1 MFDKLK
7 GLLAAKAA
15 KRSKEVVGQGAYGVV
30 YADAPGTVVKQLAG
44 ETPEKILNE
53 INLQAKAAE
62 LNIAPTLKAGQIN
75 PSGPDVGGSITMQDL
90 RQNYIK
96 LGSPTDDVP
105 FASSRRRPGIID
117 VATGGHFTYYDPSL
131 NSTQVTQAKVD
142 THKQLAQLALN
153 GVMLEDRHAGNIF
166 VNKMSNRPMQIDFG
180 LATEIK
186 TPSQKAGAL
195 AYHVGNGLNAAG
207 LNEEARFFSEL
218 VNEVGQF
225 NIMTNAYDNPEA
237 ALDMAK
243 QGLSRLQKIKT
254 PQIEQISSVQQKR
267 LENKRKE
274 SLLVE
279 PTVIQQRL
287 NTWGEPIEK
296 GYYGTPV

>member
-30 YADAPGTVVKQLAG
+30 YADAPGTVVKQIAK

-62 LNIAPTLKAGQIN
+62 LNIAPTLKTAEIN
-75 PSGPDVGGSITMQDL
+75 RSGPNVGGSITMQDL
-90 RQNYIK
+90 RKNYVR
-96 LGSPTDDVP
+96 LGETLDEIPYYHKGVVDISG
-105 FASSRRRPGIID
+105 AGYNS
-117 VATGGHFTYYDPSL
+117 YDPSL

-186 TPSQKAGAL
+186 TPSEKAGAL

-207 LNEEARFFSEL
+207 LNEEAMLFSEL

-225 NIMTNAYDNPEA
+225 NFMTNKYDNPEA

-254 PQIEQISSVQQKR
+254 PQIEQISSVQQKW
-267 LENKRKE
+267 LENRRKQFL
-274 SLLVE
+274 SVE
-279 PTVIQQRL
+279 PTVVQQRL

>member
-62 LNIAPTLKAGQIN
+62 LNIAPSLKAAQIN

-90 RQNYIK
+90 RKNYVR
-96 LGSPTDDVP
+96 LGEP
-105 FASSRRRPGIID
+105 
-117 VATGGHFTYYDPSL
+117 VADMPYPREGVVEISGEGYNSYDPSL
-131 NSTQVTQAKVD
+131 NSRQIAQAKVD

-153 GVMLEDRHAGNIF
+153 NVMLEDRHIGNIF

-180 LATEIK
+180 LATELK

-207 LNEEARFFSEL
+207 LNEEASLFSQL

-225 NIMTNAYDNPEA
+225 NIMTNSYDNPEA

-254 PQIEQISSVQQKR
+254 PQIEQISAVRQKQ
-267 LENKRKE
+267 LESQRKP
-274 SLLVE
+274 SLLLEQTPVM
-279 PTVIQQRL
+279 QRL
-287 NTWGEPIEK
+287 NTFGEPIEK

>member
-1 MFDKLK
+1 MFDKAKAL
-7 GLLAAKAA
+7 LATLAAK
-15 KRSKEVVGQGAYGVV
+15 RHKEVVGQGAFGVV
-30 YADAPGTVVKQLAG
+30 YADAPGTVVKKIAG

-62 LNIAPTLKAGQIN
+62 LNIAPTLKTAQIN

-90 RQNYIK
+90 RKNYVR
-96 LGSPTDDVP
+96 LGEP
-105 FASSRRRPGIID
+105 
-117 VATGGHFTYYDPSL
+117 VADMPYPREGVVEIAGEGYNSYDPSL
-131 NSTQVTQAKVD
+131 NSAQITQAKVN

-153 GVMLEDRHAGNIF
+153 NVMLEDRHVGNIF

-207 LNEEARFFSEL
+207 LNEEARLFSQL

-254 PQIEQISSVQQKR
+254 PQIEQISAVRQKE
-267 LENKRKE
+267 LESMRKT
-274 SLLVE
+274 SLLLE
-279 PTVIQQRL
+279 QTPAQQRL
-287 NTWGEPIEK
+287 NTFGEPIEK

>member
-1 MFDKLK
+1 MFDKAKAL
-7 GLLAAKAA
+7 LATLAAK
-15 KRSKEVVGQGAYGVV
+15 RHKEVVGQGAFGVV
-30 YADAPGTVVKQLAG
+30 YADAPGTVVKKIAG

-62 LNIAPTLKAGQIN
+62 LNIAPTLKTAQIN

-90 RQNYIK
+90 RKNYVR
-96 LGSPTDDVP
+96 LGEP
-105 FASSRRRPGIID
+105 
-117 VATGGHFTYYDPSL
+117 VADMPYPREGVVEISGEGYNSYDPSL
-131 NSTQVTQAKVD
+131 NSAQITQAKVN

-153 GVMLEDRHAGNIF
+153 NVMLEDRHVGNIF

-207 LNEEARFFSEL
+207 LNEEARLFSQL

-225 NIMTNAYDNPEA
+225 NIMTNTYDNPEA

-254 PQIEQISSVQQKR
+254 PQIEQISAVRQKQ
-267 LENKRKE
+267 LESTRKTP
-274 SLLVE
+274 LLLEQTPV
-279 PTVIQQRL
+279 QQRL
-287 NTWGEPIEK
+287 NTFGEPIEK

>member
-1 MFDKLK
+1 MFDKAK
-7 GLLAAKAA
+7 GLLAALAA
-15 KRSKEVVGQGAYGVV
+15 KRRKEIVGQGAFGVV
-30 YADAPGTVVKQLAG
+30 YSDSPGTVVKKIAG

-62 LNIAPTLKAGQIN
+62 LNIAPALKAGQIN

-105 FASSRRRPGIID
+105 FASSRRRPGIVEVD
-117 VATGGHFTYYDPSL
+117 TGGNFTYYDPSL

-153 GVMLEDRHAGNIF
+153 GVMLEDRHIGNIF

-180 LATEIK
+180 MAREIK
-186 TPSQKAGAL
+186 NPSQQAGAL

-207 LNEEARFFSEL
+207 LNEEARIFSEL

-225 NIMTNAYDNPEA
+225 NIMTNSYVNPAA

-243 QGLSRLQKIKT
+243 QGLSRLQKIKA
-254 PQIEQISSVQQKR
+254 PQVEQISSVQQKQ
-267 LENKRKE
+267 LEAARKQ
-274 SLLVE
+274 SLPLQ
-279 PTVIQQRL
+279 PTSVQQRL

>member
-15 KRSKEVVGQGAYGVV
+15 KRSKEVVGQGAFGVV
-30 YADAPGTVVKQLAG
+30 YADAPGTVVKQIAG

-62 LNIAPTLKAGQIN
+62 LNIAPVLKAAQIN
-75 PSGPDVGGSITMQDL
+75 PSGLDVGGSITMQDL
-90 RQNYIK
+90 RKNYVR
-96 LGSPTDDVP
+96 LGEP
-105 FASSRRRPGIID
+105 
-117 VATGGHFTYYDPSL
+117 VADMPYPREGVVEISGEGYNSYDPSL
-131 NSTQVTQAKVD
+131 NSMQITQAKVD
-142 THKQLAQLALN
+142 THKQLAQLALSN
-153 GVMLEDRHAGNIF
+153 VMLEDRHIGNIF

-180 LATEIK
+180 LATELK

-207 LNEEARFFSEL
+207 LNEEARLFSQL

-254 PQIEQISSVQQKR
+254 PQIEQISAVRQKE
-267 LENKRKE
+267 LENIRKA
-274 SLLVE
+274 SLPLG
-279 PTVIQQRL
+279 PTPVQQRL
-287 NTWGEPIEK
+287 NTFGEPIEK